1 LSESYERLQKTPDGH
16 FVKFQYSSEIPKI
29 GKVAWQQWRAR
40 WSQATVTRVEQ
51 SGSGNSESWE
61 ILAPVAA
68 HRELVEPLA
77 PAPKPKP
84 TNPSGAKKYT
94 GRYRGEILKILESL
108 SQQLSLQLSPQNL
121 TENLARKE
129 VDVSFQDATIDE
141 LLAKLAQASDLI
153 IALEGRS
160 IRVEAPNR

>member
-1 LSESYERLQKTPDGH
+1 
-16 FVKFQYSSEIPKI
+16 
-29 GKVAWQQWRAR
+29 
-40 WSQATVTRVEQ
+40 
-51 SGSGNSESWE
+51 
-61 ILAPVAA
+61 
-68 HRELVEPLA
+68 
-77 PAPKPKP
+77 
-84 TNPSGAKKYT
+84 
-94 GRYRGEILKILESL
+94 
-108 SQQLSLQLSPQNL
+108 LQLSPQNL